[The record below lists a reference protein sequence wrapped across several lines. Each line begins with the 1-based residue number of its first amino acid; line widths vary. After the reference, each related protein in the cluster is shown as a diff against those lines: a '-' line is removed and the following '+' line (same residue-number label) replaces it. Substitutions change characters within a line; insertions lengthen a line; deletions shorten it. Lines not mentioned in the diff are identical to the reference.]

1 MGHSLTMLG
10 AWDPAPVPSVG
21 LVVSAALYLLAVR
34 RVNRRAPSQPWP
46 VRETVCFLAGLATVA
61 VAVVGPPGA
70 YDDTFFY
77 AHMTQHILLMM
88 VAAPLLV
95 LGDPVLLVLRV
106 AGRSLRTR
114 RLVPLYRS
122 RVLQGLANPVFGW
135 VLFVGV
141 MTVSHVPAV
150 YDYALGHPVVHDF
163 VEHPVYLFCALV
175 FFYPLL
181 SPTAGPHHVPRGLR
195 VLSMFTVMV
204 PMAILGFLVYAA
216 PHVAYPFYAHV
227 ARSFGPGPLADQ
239 RLAGALMWVSSMV
252 LGVAWVVGAGLS
264 WLRAEERRGRRVDLA
279 PAPAVPES
287 PA

>member
-10 AWDPAPVPSVG
+10 AWVLAPVPSVG

-34 RVNRRAPSQPWP
+34 RVDRRTPSQAWP
-46 VRETVCFLAGLATVA
+46 VRERVCFLAGLATVA
-61 VAVVGPPGA
+61 VAVLGPPGA

-77 AHMTQHILLMM
+77 AHMTQHILLTM

-106 AGRSLRTR
+106 AGRDLRTR

-122 RVLQGLANPVFGW
+122 RTLHVLANPVFGW
-135 VLFVGV
+135 LLFVGV
-141 MTVSHVPAV
+141 MVVSHIPGV
-150 YDYALGHPVVHDF
+150 YDYALAHPLVHDY
-163 VEHPVYLFCALV
+163 VEHPVYLFSALV

-181 SPTAGPHHVPRGLR
+181 SPTAGPHHVPEGLR

-204 PMAILGFLVYAA
+204 PMAFLGFFVYAA
-216 PHVAYPFYAHV
+216 PRLAYPFYAHV
-227 ARSFGPGPLADQ
+227 DRPFGPGPLADQ
-239 RLAGALMWVSSMV
+239 RLAGALMWSSSML
-252 LGVAWVVGAGLS
+252 LGVVWVVVAGLN

-279 PAPAVPES
+279 PVPVPEP